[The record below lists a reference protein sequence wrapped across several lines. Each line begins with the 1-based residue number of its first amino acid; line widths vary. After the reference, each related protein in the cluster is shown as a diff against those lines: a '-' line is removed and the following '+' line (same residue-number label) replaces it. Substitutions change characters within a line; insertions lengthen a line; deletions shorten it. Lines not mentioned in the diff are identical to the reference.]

1 MTSSKPTQP
10 IRLHRMALSGHAH
23 RVQLF
28 LSLLGLPYEMVDVD
42 LRAGEHKRPE
52 FLRMNC
58 FGQVPVIQDG
68 DVTLGDSNAILVY
81 LEGRY
86 APGQWLPRDPV
97 GAAQVQRWLSVAAGQ
112 LAFGAAAARVI
123 VLFKRPDDPS
133 ADDRAGP
140 CLAAGDGVR
149 ACNPPLP
156 GRAGADP
163 RRHRELHLHRARAR
177 RQRLAGAVPERACM
191 AGPHRGAARLRSDG
205 EVAGRPGCLS
215 TAMAA
220 TFHEGE
226 VALQERAGSR
236 AKLAEIGPRVIRD
249 HMPDQHRE
257 FFAQLPF
264 VLVGTVDAQGQPWAS
279 VLAGEPGFVSS
290 PDPRRLVVRA
300 RPLAHDP
307 LAANLADGAA
317 IGLLGIE
324 PHTRRR
330 NRLNGWVAGRA

>member
-28 LSLLGLPYEMVDVD
+28 LSLLGLPYDMVDVD

-112 LAFGAAAARVI
+112 LAFGAAVARVI

-133 ADDRAGP
+133 AAI
-140 CLAAGDGVR
+140 
-149 ACNPPLP
+149 
-156 GRAGADP
+156 
-163 RRHRELHLHRARAR
+163 ARANALL
-177 RQRLAGAVPERACM
+177 QVMESEL
-191 AGPHRGAARLRSDG
+191 
-205 EVAGRPGCLS
+205 AGRP
-215 TAMAA
+215 
-220 TFHEGE
+220 F
-226 VALQERAGSR
+226 
-236 AKLAEIGPRVIRD
+236 
-249 HMPDQHRE
+249 
-257 FFAQLPF
+257 
-264 VLVGTVDAQGQPWAS
+264 
-279 VLAGEPGFVSS
+279 LAGPAPTLADIANYTYTAHAPEGNVSLEPYPNVRAWLARIEALPGFVPMMKS
-290 PDPRRLVVRA
+290 PVG
-300 RPLAHDP
+300 
-307 LAANLADGAA
+307 LAA
-317 IGLLGIE
+317 
-324 PHTRRR
+324 
-330 NRLNGWVAGRA
+330 